1 MKKHLFLGVFFH
13 KKCLQKILR
22 IMKIT
27 TILLILVT
35 LQCAATGFGQSGMIR
50 FADEKQTISS
60 IIEAIEN
67 QSDYKIFYKT
77 DQIDVG
83 QQVEIDMS
91 GATIAELLNK
101 ALSGT
106 NLSYVVM
113 DKLIVFAPSEN
124 ISKPGKIIG
133 TVTDASTNEPL
144 VGVNIVVEGVN
155 MGVITDANGK
165 YTIEVQDDNATLV
178 FSYIGY
184 VTERVQIAGQSVI
197 NVSLLPDV
205 TALEEVVIVGYG
217 VQKKSDLTGSISSVK
232 DEDITLLPTQRV
244 DQALQ
249 GRAAGV
255 LVSNTDGAPGGNT
268 RVRVRG
274 SSSLTGN
281 SDALIV
287 IDGLQ
292 GGDLRSINPNDI
304 ESIEILKDAS
314 AAAVYGSRGANGV
327 ILITTK
333 KGKVGKPVINYNFDI
348 GLQRLSKKIDVMNAG
363 EFARA
368 ANEFTST
375 LDVTGPSSLPFTED
389 EVEYFEKHGGTDWQE
404 EVYKTGRLMNHQL
417 SVGGGTDRM
426 NYFVS
431 GAYMDNKGIMI
442 NTNYKRYS
450 LRANF
455 NTDITR
461 WLSFGMNWA
470 GSKEISNVPP
480 FGNGTASGVV
490 LGQATN
496 GAYQWDATTPVYD
509 TEGNYMKHEPGYG
522 PDETANPVMSAKETF
537 NEINTI
543 RNNISGYLEF
553 KPLKG
558 LSLKVTGG
566 AIIGNENNLRYLNKL
581 TFEGAGVNGVG
592 EIHAATFGRYQN
604 SNILTY
610 SRDFNEKHRLILT
623 GVTEFQFE
631 RYQNYDIAGDG
642 FVSDVTGIYDL
653 ASAENLYVNSNSI
666 TKRILNSYLGRVN
679 YTFDNRYA
687 LTASY
692 RADGSSVF
700 GSSNKWGYFPSV
712 ALAWTASNES
722 FMQNLAVISTLKFRG
737 SWGILGN
744 QGISPYA
751 TLSTLS
757 PGANYPYDGTGA
769 TNNGYIA
776 QRAPNDKLKWESTE
790 QINAGMDLGL
800 FQGRIIATIDLY
812 KKTTTDLL
820 LDRQIAWYAGYATNS
835 VLQNVGSVENKG
847 IEVFVGGDPLVGNFR
862 WNTNIIFSANKS
874 KILDLGPGVTEL
886 VQRANQGGGYG
897 YSNMVWLIKEEPLGT
912 LKGHIYEGVW
922 KTSEEAEANKFGQ
935 LPGDPKYMDL
945 NGDYVINASDLTVI
959 ARTAPKFSFGF
970 NNRFSYKNF
979 ELSVLIQGVYGNEI
993 FNAGRIMIEKN
1004 NWGLLTGTSSRLLDH
1019 WTETNQ
1025 DTDVPGWIPESYRAQ
1040 YQLDHHLGP
1049 NTVSVNSRI
1058 SRFVEDGS
1066 YVRLKNVNLSYNL
1079 PQSICQKVKMERL
1092 RIYVSGANLVTLTNY
1107 SGYDPEISSFTASDG
1122 RAGIDNSSY
1131 PQSRTYTLGID
1142 VTL

>member
-1 MKKHLFLGVFFH
+1 MKNLLFLGVFFH
-13 KKCLQKILR
+13 KKCLQKILM

-27 TILLILVT
+27 TFLLILVT
-35 LQCAATGFGQSGMIR
+35 LQCAAIGFGQSGIIK
-50 FADEKQTISS
+50 FTEEKQTLSS

-77 DQIDVG
+77 DQVDVA
-83 QQVEIDMS
+83 QQVEIDINE
-91 GATIAELLNK
+91 ATVTELLNK

-106 NLSYVVM
+106 KLSYVLM

-124 ISKPGKIIG
+124 ISQPGRITG

-144 VGVNIVVEGVN
+144 VGVNIVVEGIN
-155 MGVITDANGK
+155 MGVISDMNGK
-165 YTIEVQDDNATLV
+165 YTIEVQNSNATLV
-178 FSYIGY
+178 FSYIGF
-184 VTERVQIAGQSVI
+184 VTEKVDIAGQSVI
-197 NVSLLPDV
+197 NVNLLPDV

-292 GGDLRSINPNDI
+292 GGDLKSLNPNDI

-333 KGKVGKPVINYNFDI
+333 KGKVGKPVINYNFDF
-348 GLQRLSKKIDVMNAG
+348 GLQRLSNKIEVMNAG
-363 EFARA
+363 EFART

-375 LDVTGPSSLPFTED
+375 LDVSGPSSLPFTNE
-389 EVEYFEKHGGTDWQE
+389 EVAYFEKNGGTDWQD

-455 NTDITR
+455 NTDITK
-461 WLSFGMNWA
+461 WLSFGINWA
-470 GSKEISNVPP
+470 GSKEKSNVPP
-480 FGNGTASGVV
+480 FGNGTGSGVV

-509 TEGNYMKHEPGYG
+509 ADGNYMVHEPGYG
-522 PDETANPVMSAKETF
+522 PDETANPVMSALETF
-537 NEINTI
+537 NEVNTI
-543 RNNISGYLEF
+543 RNNINGYLEF

-558 LSLKVTGG
+558 LNLKVTGG
-566 AIIGNENNLRYLNKL
+566 AIIANENNLKYLNKL
-581 TFEGAGVNGVG
+581 TFEGSGVNGLG
-592 EIHAATFGRYQN
+592 DLHTATASKYQN

-610 SRDFNEKHRLILT
+610 TRDLYEKHHLVLT
-623 GVTEFQFE
+623 GVTEVQVE
-631 RYQNYDIAGDG
+631 QYQNYDIEGDG
-642 FVSDVTGIYDL
+642 FVTDVTGIYDL
-653 ASAENLYVNSNSI
+653 ASATNLNVTSNSI
-666 TKRILNSYLGRVN
+666 TKRVLNSYLGRVN

-687 LTASY
+687 LTASI

-700 GSSNKWGYFPSV
+700 GSNNKWGYFPSV
-712 ALAWTASNES
+712 ALAWTASNET
-722 FMQNLAVISTLKFRG
+722 FMKNLGVISTLKFRG

-744 QGISPYA
+744 QGISPYG
-751 TLSTLS
+751 TLSTLAT
-757 PGANYPYDGTGA
+757 GANYPYDGGGT
-769 TNNGYIA
+769 TNVGYIA

-790 QINAGMDLGL
+790 QINAGMDLAL
-800 FQGRIIATIDLY
+800 FQGRITATIDLY

-820 LDRQIAWYAGYATNS
+820 LDRQIAWYAGYGTNS

-847 IEVFVGGDPLVGNFR
+847 IEIFVGGDPLVGDFK
-862 WNTNIIFSANKS
+862 WNTNVIFSANKS
-874 KILDLGPGVTEL
+874 EIMDLGPGIKEL

-897 YSNMVWLIKEEPLGT
+897 YANMVWLIKGEPLGT

-935 LPGDPKYMDL
+935 LPGDPKYRDM

-959 ARTAPKFSFGF
+959 GRTAPKFSFGF

-979 ELSVLIQGVYGNEI
+979 ELTVSIQGVQGNQI
-993 FNAGRIMIEKN
+993 FNAGRIMTEKN
-1004 NWGLLTGTSSRLLDH
+1004 NWGLLTGTSKRLLDH

-1040 YQLDHHLGP
+1040 YQLDHGLGP
-1049 NTVSVNSRI
+1049 TTVSVNSRI
-1058 SRFVEDGS
+1058 SRFVEEGS
-1066 YVRLKNVNLSYNL
+1066 YIRLKNVNLSYNL
-1079 PQSICQKVKMERL
+1079 PQSICQKVHMDRL
-1092 RIYVSGANLVTLTNY
+1092 RVYLSGANLLTFTKY
-1107 SGYDPEISSFTASDG
+1107 TGYDPEISSFTASDG
-1122 RAGIDNSSY
+1122 RAGIDNSNY
-1131 PQSRTYTLGID
+1131 PQSKTYTFGID
-1142 VTL
+1142 VTF